1 MAFIGNK
8 KIIGSFITVMLLSG
22 CNNSSVDS
30 NNLSAQFIDS
40 YVSGLEYICGPNNGI
55 TNETGTFTYSTTDCS
70 EVTFKIGNLV
80 IGSIAVNDINSDQ
93 KVYPADLLGLDRNVT
108 NDNEQLTNIIQLL
121 QSLDSDQDPSNGI
134 DINETTRNLLS
145 SPTVTDVNIS
155 SLTDINNTLSSIEG
169 LNFKL
174 VDKNSS
180 VAHYEETIR
189 KDLNI
194 SVDTVPPVAPK
205 IVSDNNLT
213 NSDVKQIEISG
224 EFGAHVIID
233 GVDTNITIPE
243 TRKVLVDLNT
253 SGEDGEK
260 SFEIKLMDSTK
271 KISEPITIIIK
282 KDSTPPNMPSFV
294 TEPPSVTTSDT
305 VTVTIKGEPGSE
317 VFVGGISQGIIGENG
332 EITVSIDTSGADG
345 NKSFEIILID
355 SAGNESQSLASTIV
369 KDTTPP
375 QKPSVVTNAN
385 ITNDQISVT
394 IKGEL
399 NAKVYVDGQLY
410 GKIGTDGYYTAKL
423 TNPNSSYYEKFDIYL
438 EDEAGNKSET
448 FTFIT
453 TFNRYSIDSN
463 TTYFVPENLTVL
475 KDAQDNEEVI
485 IMSYGEDSNVTGA
498 VAKIYM
504 TVDETV
510 SEKLQKLIDS
520 IKTLTNISDINNL
533 TEQANSTDTAILAEY
548 TINTSVSIDTI
559 SLINDIINKIMG
571 ESLTNLPS
579 ATSNTASTSSFNA
592 VFNLIK
598 DADGKSYVAVSIVP
612 SSEYLIYKGVVDSI
626 VSSNNI
632 VNNNIE
638 YLQETESFE
647 VNATTANQTADFLF
661 VVDNS
666 SSMSSYQNAVSQAA
680 NEFANAILSAGI
692 NYNIAILTT
701 SNGVENSCSSY
712 MSLSDANYI
721 LCTTG
726 IIENNVTLFKEK
738 VIVGTSGS
746 WIETGIYNA
755 EYALQ
760 SIALGDQQDGI
771 LTTLGFPT
779 DTNNSL
785 AVIILSDEP
794 SQYSS
799 RAGYGNNFDVL
810 NNLFIDRG
818 YSVYSIVDPNDAAD
832 SQYDDLAIQTGGMVA
847 DISKTSDY
855 GVIMNTIAQKASG
868 TAGFKLQYSGVIE
881 SSIYVTKN
889 GEEVPNNSLNG
900 WKYNASSNSILF
912 YGDYVAKEGDKI
924 EVSYS
929 YSSVN

>member
-1 MAFIGNK
+1 MYFINK
-8 KIIGSFITVMLLSG
+8 KTIISGLAAIMLLGG
-22 CNNSSVDS
+22 CGSSSDTA
-30 NNLSAQFIDS
+30 NLSAQFVDS

-55 TNETGTFTYSTTDCS
+55 TNETGTFTYNTTDCN

-108 NDNEQLTNIIQLL
+108 NNNDQLTNILQLL
-121 QSLDSDQDPSNGI
+121 QSLDSDLDPNNGI
-134 DINETTRNLLS
+134 DINETTRKLLS
-145 SPTVTDVNIS
+145 YSTVTDVNMS
-155 SLTDINNTLSSIEG
+155 SLTDINNTLSYIPE

-194 SVDTVPPVAPK
+194 FVDTVPPVAPK
-205 IVSDNNLT
+205 IISDNNLT

-224 EFGAHVIID
+224 EFGAHVIINN
-233 GVDTNITIPE
+233 VDTNITIPE
-243 TRKVLVDLNT
+243 TGKVLVDLNT
-253 SGEDGEK
+253 TGEDGEK
-260 SFEIKLMDSTK
+260 SFEIKLKDDTNK
-271 KISEPITIIIK
+271 TSEPFKIVIK
-282 KDSTPPNMPSFV
+282 KDATPPSKPSFSV
-294 TEPPSVTTSDT
+294 EPPSATTSDT
-305 VTVTIKGEPGSE
+305 ISLTIKGEPGSE

-332 EITVSIDTSGADG
+332 EITISIDTSGADG

-355 SAGNESQSLASTIV
+355 SAGNKSESLVSTIV

-375 QKPSVVTNAN
+375 QKPS
-385 ITNDQISVT
+385 ITTDGSIDNDQIT
-394 IKGEL
+394 INIKGEP
-399 NAKVYVDGQLY
+399 NTKVFVDGQFY
-410 GKIGTDGYYTAKL
+410 DKIDSNGSYTVKL
-423 TNPNSSYYEKFDIYL
+423 TNPKSSYFEKFEIYL
-438 EDEAGNKSET
+438 EDEAGNKSEV

-453 TFNRYSIDSN
+453 TFNRYNLDTN
-463 TTYFVPENLTVL
+463 TTYFVPENITVL
-475 KDAQDNEEVI
+475 KSAQDSEEVI

-498 VAKIYM
+498 VATINILSN
-504 TVDETV
+504 ETV
-510 SEKLQKLIDS
+510 SSKLQQLIDS
-520 IKTLTNISDINNL
+520 IKTLTNISNINNL
-533 TEQANSTDTAILAEY
+533 TEQVDGTNTAILAEY

-559 SLINDIINKIMG
+559 SLINDIINNIMG
-571 ESLTNLPS
+571 KSLTNLPTS
-579 ATSNTASTSSFNA
+579 TSNTASTSSFNA
-592 VFNLIK
+592 VFNLTK

-612 SSEYLIYKGVVDSI
+612 SSEYLTYKGVIDSI

-638 YLQETESFE
+638 YLQKTESFE

-666 SSMSSYQNAVSQAA
+666 GSMSSYQNAVSQAA

-701 SNGVENSCSSY
+701 STGVENSCSNY
-712 MSLSDANYI
+712 MSSSDANYI

-738 VIVGTSGS
+738 IVVGTSGS
-746 WIETGIYNA
+746 GIETGIYNA

-760 SIALGDQQDGI
+760 SIALADQQDGI

-794 SQYSS
+794 SQYTA
-799 RAGYGNNFDVL
+799 RAGYGNNFDVT
-810 NNLFIDRG
+810 NNLFVDRG
-818 YSVYSIVDPNDAAD
+818 YTVYSIVDPNDASS
-832 SQYDDLAIQTGGMVA
+832 SQYDDLAIKTGGMVA

-868 TAGFKLQYSGVIE
+868 TAGFKLQHSGVIE
-881 SSIYVTKN
+881 SSIYVIKN

-912 YGDYVAKEGDKI
+912 YGDYIVKEGDKI
-924 EVSYS
+924 EVSYT